1 MLTMCSFR
9 PSSTSKKGTWQKAS
23 LLQFLKLQVVW
34 LEERIYVFRCGTS
47 ALYLFELLISS
58 SLQHMD
64 LKPLSVFRHLQKL
77 CCFAFSLSAYCSP
90 LKLRVAIVQIRKC
103 VQLRQYLQNT
113 VFRLCVG
120 FPRPKQ
126 IVSNS
131 FQSKLQLPLWRL
143 QLHLHANFQPA
154 YICPNTNVTSV
165 HISKCICSNTNL
177 HISECTSLRHAYF

>member
-1 MLTMCSFR
+1 MAKGKL
-9 PSSTSKKGTWQKAS
+9 PAISKTWNC
-23 LLQFLKLQVVW
+23 VT
-34 LEERIYVFRCGTS
+34 RRTDMYMYVFVCVTH
-47 ALYLFELLISS
+47 ALYLYELLVCS

-64 LKPLSVFRHLQKL
+64 LKPLSLFRHLQML
-77 CCFAFSLSAYCSP
+77 CCFAFSPSAYCSP
-90 LKLRVAIVQIRKC
+90 LKLRVAIVQIRKY

-120 FPRPKQ
+120 FPPRRQQ

-131 FQSKLQLPLWRL
+131 FQNKLQLPLWRL

-177 HISECTSLRHAYF
+177 HISECTSLRRAYF

>member
-1 MLTMCSFR
+1 M
-9 PSSTSKKGTWQKAS
+9 
-23 LLQFLKLQVVW
+23 W
-34 LEERIYVFRCGTS
+34 LEERIYVYMCFCVQHLLFIYLSCWLVQAFNIWIWSLCHCLDIYKSCVALPFRPQLI
-47 ALYLFELLISS
+47 ALHWNLEL
-58 SLQHMD
+58 
-64 LKPLSVFRHLQKL
+64 
-77 CCFAFSLSAYCSP
+77 
-90 LKLRVAIVQIRKC
+90 VAIVQIRKY

-177 HISECTSLRHAYF
+177 HISECTSLRRAYF